1 MTPVPT
7 EMRLPEITVGPYVRT
22 VAETRSVTRLTV
34 CLEVAVS
41 GADDE
46 SVRWAV
52 ERAAERAA
60 ADAGAEV
67 LRAVVTSDPY

>member
-1 MTPVPT
+1 MCLSGTT
-7 EMRLPEITVGPYVRT
+7 SRSYVRE

-34 CLEVAVS
+34 CLEVAVRD
-41 GADDE
+41 GDDE

-60 ADAGAEV
+60 ADAGGEV

>member
-1 MTPVPT
+1 M
-7 EMRLPEITVGPYVRT
+7 
-22 VAETRSVTRLTV
+22 TV

-41 GADDE
+41 ASDEE
-46 SVRWAV
+46 SVRWAI
-52 ERAAERAA
+52 ERASERAA

>member
-1 MTPVPT
+1 
-7 EMRLPEITVGPYVRT
+7 MRLPDVTPRPYVQG

-34 CLEVAVS
+34 CLEVTVS
-41 GADDE
+41 DADHE
-46 SVRWAV
+46 TVRWAV

-60 ADAGAEV
+60 IDAGAEV

>member
-1 MTPVPT
+1 M
-7 EMRLPEITVGPYVRT
+7 
-22 VAETRSVTRLTV
+22 TRLTV
-34 CLEVAVS
+34 CLEVAVQ
-41 GADDE
+41 GNDDE

>member
-1 MTPVPT
+1 M
-7 EMRLPEITVGPYVRT
+7 
-22 VAETRSVTRLTV
+22 

-41 GADDE
+41 ASDEE
-46 SVRWAV
+46 SVRWAI
-52 ERAAERAA
+52 ERAIERAA

>member
-1 MTPVPT
+1 M
-7 EMRLPEITVGPYVRT
+7 
-22 VAETRSVTRLTV
+22 TRLTV
-34 CLEVAVS
+34 CLEVALS
-41 GADDE
+41 GDDE